1 MRVQGACTPATRRIG
16 GNAMGELN
24 AGTAAGG
31 AARMQGR
38 RVVVTGGA
46 SGIGRATAR
55 LFAAHGA
62 KVAII
67 DRDGAAAAAVAGEL
81 GGIGIGIA
89 ADVSDAAQVDS
100 AVRQAADRLSGID
113 GIVNAA
119 GIPAMAS
126 VGDTTPELWRR
137 LIEVNLTG
145 PFLVIRA
152 ALSYLQAEAGATIVN
167 ISSGAALIPRPYRVA
182 YIASKAGVLGL
193 TRALA
198 IELAPAIR
206 VNAICPG
213 MIDTPILDKGAST
226 SPELVNRAA
235 MKRLGTAEEMANSIL
250 YLSSSESSFTTGIT
264 LAADGGRNF
273 H

>member
-1 MRVQGACTPATRRIG
+1 M
-16 GNAMGELN
+16 MGKSD
-24 AGTAAGG
+24 AGTETGG
-31 AARMQGR
+31 AAGMQGR

-81 GGIGIGIA
+81 GGIGIA

>member
-1 MRVQGACTPATRRIG
+1 M
-16 GNAMGELN
+16 MGKSD
-24 AGTAAGG
+24 AGTETGG

-81 GGIGIGIA
+81 GGIGIA
-89 ADVSDAAQVDS
+89 ADVSDAAQVES

>member
-1 MRVQGACTPATRRIG
+1 MRWDGACMPATGRIG

-24 AGTAAGG
+24 AGQAAGS

-38 RVVVTGGA
+38 RVVITGGG

-55 LFAAHGA
+55 VFAAHGA

-67 DRDGAAAAAVAGEL
+67 DRDRAAAVAASEEL
-81 GGIGIGIA
+81 GGIGIE
-89 ADVSDAAQVDS
+89 ADVSDADQVER
-100 AVRQAADRLSGID
+100 AVRQAANGLSGID

-126 VGDTTPELWRR
+126 VGDTTPELWRK

-152 ALSYLQAEAGATIVN
+152 ALSFLQREPGATIVN
-167 ISSGAALIPRPYRVA
+167 ISSGAALIPRPFRVA

-198 IELAPAIR
+198 IELAPDIR

-213 MIDTPILDKGAST
+213 MIDTPILDKGAAT
-226 SPELVNRAA
+226 SPELINRAA
-235 MKRLGTAEEMANSIL
+235 MKRMGTPEEMANSIL
-250 YLSSSESSFTTGIT
+250 YLSSSESSFTTGIA